1 MFGQSRSYTRSMRS
15 ALFGGDTLCSRK
27 NGGTVTCQLG
37 ELLGEALGGDTR
49 GVIPN
54 DTRLS
59 SSVTVAL

>member
-1 MFGQSRSYTRSMRS
+1 MRS